1 MIPWR
6 LVFDIVGFQS
16 TWWASALGAG
26 AGRWEPGV
34 AVAAIGIAAQLAL
47 SGERKALFVTTLAA
61 GVMGVIAETGL
72 IASGLVRYAADW
84 PLAGFAPVW
93 LVGLWMVFATCVP
106 ATDRMLGANALLK
119 SMLVGAVI
127 APPTYWAG
135 ESFAA
140 LSFAEPHW
148 LALAATAVV
157 WAIATPLMILVY
169 RRFTVP
175 QDQLGRR
182 VADRSA

>member
-34 AVAAIGIAAQLAL
+34 AVAAMVIAAQLAF
-47 SGERKALFVTTLAA
+47 SPERKALFATALAA
-61 GVMGVIAETGL
+61 GVMGAMAETGL
-72 IASGLVRYAADW
+72 LASGLVRYAADW

-93 LVGLWMVFATCVP
+93 LVALWMVFATCVP
-106 ATDRMLGANALLK
+106 ATDRMLGTNALLK
-119 SMLVGAVI
+119 SMLVGAII

-140 LSFAEPHW
+140 LGFAEPRW
-148 LALAATAVV
+148 IALAATAVV
-157 WAIATPLMILVY
+157 WSLATPLMILVY
-169 RRFTVP
+169 RRFSIP
-175 QDQLGRR
+175 QDQLVRR